1 MPGYQRTLAA
11 IVGAAFLAAT
21 TAPVIAQ
28 GNPPADPPK
37 KVKHAKKPKPP
48 KVSEEYLRAA
58 GSEPPPKPAK

>member
-11 IVGAAFLAAT
+11 IIGAAFLAVT

-28 GNPPADPPK
+28 GNAPADPRK

-48 KVSEEYLRAA
+48 KATEEYLRAA
-58 GSEPPPKPAK
+58 GSEPPPKATK